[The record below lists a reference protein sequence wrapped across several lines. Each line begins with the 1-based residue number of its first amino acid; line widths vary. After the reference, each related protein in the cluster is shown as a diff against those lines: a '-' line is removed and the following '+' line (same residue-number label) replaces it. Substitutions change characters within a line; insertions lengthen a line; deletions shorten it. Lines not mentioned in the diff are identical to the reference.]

1 MRPDTDCIVE
11 AESRVAPA
19 EKLADHHLVNPP
31 LAEEQA
37 KNALAEEVL
46 QGIQI
51 NLRERDEPARRCE
64 RAVGHQGVQVRMEVD
79 EVAIGLDG
87 DDDARDVGLLT
98 FSFGAQPPR

>member
-51 NLRERDEPARRCE
+51 NLRERDEPARRAE
-64 RAVGHQGVQVRMEVD
+64 RPIGDQGVQVGMEVD
-79 EVAIGLDG
+79 KVPIGLNDPNI
-87 DDDARDVGLLT
+87 
-98 FSFGAQPPR
+98 PPI